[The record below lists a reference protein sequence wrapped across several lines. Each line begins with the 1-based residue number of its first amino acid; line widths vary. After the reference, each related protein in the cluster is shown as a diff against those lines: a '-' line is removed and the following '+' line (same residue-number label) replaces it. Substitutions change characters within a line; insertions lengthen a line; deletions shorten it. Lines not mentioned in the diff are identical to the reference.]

1 MTLLLQAA
9 PLLLLAGLLAAR
21 FGPVPAVAAAI
32 ALALP
37 AAWVSLP
44 AGAGLAGF
52 LAGEL
57 PRAVWLAFIPVA
69 VVAGGLAFHEG
80 VSARREAGAG
90 VVDSDPLFTAAF
102 LLGPFAESVTG
113 FGVGM
118 VFALTAARRAGVR
131 GAPAVALALFALV
144 LVPWGGL
151 GPGTALG
158 AALAQ
163 VDVQAMTTR
172 NAWYSAAWLLT
183 LLPLF
188 WRIAAAAGQPV
199 PAARRTGH
207 LVWVA
212 ALGAALI
219 GSHKLFPFEIAGIV
233 ATGPLLAIRLARI
246 TDLRSP
252 GAREAA
258 WHAVR
263 PYAGLTA
270 ALLATRLWADPP
282 TLAPYPGLL
291 PLPLTHASVV
301 LWAAAL
307 VLMAGPGCARRL
319 GTVLRRAGRP
329 ALTILLYVVLAQLM
343 AGSGASRALAIAF
356 AAAFGAAAPYAS
368 PLLAAIGGLV
378 AGTNVGSN
386 ATMMPVQAELG
397 RIAALPDTLLPA
409 VQNFA
414 GSASCLFAP
423 QILGI
428 ATALA
433 PPDDRPLPDA
443 LWRLMWPA
451 LPAAVIIGFVAVAL
465 GG

>member
-9 PLLLLAGLLAAR
+9 PLLLLAALLAAR
-21 FGPVPAVAAAI
+21 TGPVPAVAVAI
-32 ALALP
+32 AIALP
-37 AAWVSLP
+37 AAWISLP
-44 AGAGLAGF
+44 AATGLPAF
-52 LAGEL
+52 LVDEL
-57 PRAVWLAFIPVA
+57 PRALWLAFIPIA
-69 VVAGGLAFHEG
+69 VVSGGLAFHEG
-80 VSARREAGAG
+80 VSARRAAGAT
-90 VVDSDPLFTAAF
+90 VADNDPLFTAAF

-118 VFALTAARRAGVR
+118 VFALGAARRAGVR

-144 LVPWGGL
+144 LIPWGGL
-151 GPGTALG
+151 GPGTVLG
-158 AALAQ
+158 AALAH
-163 VDVQAMTTR
+163 VDAQAMTTR

-199 PAARRTGH
+199 PAARRAGH

-212 ALGAALI
+212 ALGVVLI
-219 GSHKLFPFEIAGIV
+219 ASHAVFPFEIAGIV
-233 ATGPLLAIRLARI
+233 ATGPLLVLRLARI

-252 GAREAA
+252 GARQAA
-258 WHAVR
+258 WHAAR
-263 PYAGLTA
+263 PYVGLTV
-270 ALLATRLWADPP
+270 ALLATKLWASPP
-282 TLAPYPGLL
+282 TFTPFPGLL
-291 PLPLTHASVV
+291 PLPLTHAAVV

-319 GTVLRRAGRP
+319 GAVLRRAAWP
-329 ALTILLYVVLAQLM
+329 ALTILLYVVLARLM
-343 AGSGASRALAIAF
+343 AGSGASAGLATAF

-386 ATMMPVQAELG
+386 ATMMPVQMELG
-397 RIAALPDTLLPA
+397 RIAALPETLLPA

-414 GSASCLFAP
+414 GSASCLLAP
-423 QILGI
+423 QVLGI
-428 ATALA
+428 AAALA
-433 PPDDRPLPDA
+433 PPDDRPLTSE

-451 LPAAVIIGFVAVAL
+451 VPAAVIIGFAAVAL
-465 GG
+465 GS